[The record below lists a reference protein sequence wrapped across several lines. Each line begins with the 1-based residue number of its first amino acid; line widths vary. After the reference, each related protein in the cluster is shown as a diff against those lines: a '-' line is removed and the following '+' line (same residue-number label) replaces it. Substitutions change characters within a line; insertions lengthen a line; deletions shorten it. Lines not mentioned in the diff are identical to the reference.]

1 MNKKYFVLMMLSL
14 ALYSQSSFAAE
25 VVDSQNQNISIEQKN
40 NTKLKQ
46 FVQTKGPVK
55 VDFVEVIPGAFKA
68 VIKDKSIDTKA
79 LSIGD
84 EIILERME
92 KEHGSQ
98 RLKTSGN
105 PDFGSEYKTFDPLY
119 NDKDEKALKEIK
131 HYNTEST
138 RNEGYFIGGRN
149 KPLRIVS
156 PYMKKNG
163 QGEIKLT
170 NPVNTKDYRTR
181 ADRDAANERE
191 IREYLDKN
199 KGKGHD
205 LFTARSKAE
214 IKESL
219 EEFFKPIELIQYP
232 INNPKDYKRMPT
244 IPGFP
249 KNMPSFAKN
258 IHMHS
263 NPGFLQGRAYV
274 QFGFG
279 GTSEQLKPYIDEA
292 LSDSKVVV
300 LKADISNVYVKRY
313 IDSNMAYADSLYALI
328 PRLILTVKNTTVP
341 MGKFIQERQD
351 HPIDKSVDEIYELE
365 NQVLAE
371 FNKVQIADEDNSAK
385 YKRYFET
392 RKRIED
398 ARDALKPKPDY
409 ENKRS
414 KDKVYPIY
422 TEKENQKLQKQYLH
436 RLSYNED
443 SIEIPDN
450 YVLYVYDFGGSRN
463 HPYSLGAAVSP
474 DKNYIIYF
482 CQQG

>member
-1 MNKKYFVLMMLSL
+1 MNKKYFVLMLLSL
-14 ALYSQSSFAAE
+14 ALSSQFSLAAT
-25 VVDSQNQNISIEQKN
+25 VDGVNPNTNAELKN
-40 NTKLKQ
+40 NAKSNQ
-46 FVQTKGPVK
+46 SVQTKAPVK
-55 VDFVEVIPGAFKA
+55 LDFIEIIPGAFKA
-68 VIKDKSIDTKA
+68 VIRDKSINPKK
-79 LSIGD
+79 LSIED
-84 EIILERME
+84 EITLERKE
-92 KEHGSQ
+92 KEHASQ
-98 RLKTSGN
+98 RLKISEKT
-105 PDFGSEYKTFDPLY
+105 DFGSEYKTFDPLY
-119 NDKDEKALKEIK
+119 NDKDKQALKEIK
-131 HYNTEST
+131 NYNTEST
-138 RNEGYFIGGRN
+138 RNQGYFIGGRE

-163 QGEIKLT
+163 KGEIKLT

-205 LFTARSKAE
+205 LFTVRSKAE
-214 IKESL
+214 IKEFL

-232 INNPKDYKRMPT
+232 INNPKDYKRMPK

-274 QFGFG
+274 QFAFG
-279 GTSEQLKPYIDEA
+279 GTPEQLKPYIDEA
-292 LSDSKVVV
+292 LSNSKVVI
-300 LKADISNVYVKRY
+300 LKSDISNVYVKQF

-328 PRLILTVKNTTVP
+328 PRSILTVKNTTVP

-371 FNKVQIADEDNSAK
+371 FNKVQIADEDKSAK

-392 RKRIED
+392 RKRIQD
-398 ARDALKPKPDY
+398 ARDALKPKQDY
-409 ENKRS
+409 ENKRA
-414 KDKVYPIY
+414 KDKVYPTY
-422 TEKENQKLQKQYLH
+422 TEKENRKLQKQYLH

-443 SIEIPDN
+443 LIEIPDN
-450 YVLYVYDFGGSRN
+450 YVLYVFDFGGSWN

-474 DKNYIIYF
+474 DSNYIIYF

>member
-1 MNKKYFVLMMLSL
+1 MNKKYFVLMLLSL
-14 ALYSQSSFAAE
+14 ALSSQFSLAAT
-25 VVDSQNQNISIEQKN
+25 VDGINQNTRGELKN
-40 NTKLKQ
+40 NAKSKQ
-46 FVQTKGPVK
+46 SVQTKAPVK
-55 VDFVEVIPGAFKA
+55 LDFVEIIPGAFKA
-68 VIKDKSIDTKA
+68 VIKDKSINSKK
-79 LSIGD
+79 LSIED
-84 EIILERME
+84 KITLERKE
-92 KEHGSQ
+92 KEHASQ
-98 RLKTSGN
+98 RFKISEK

-119 NDKDEKALKEIK
+119 NDKDEQALKEIK
-131 HYNTEST
+131 NYNTEST
-138 RNEGYFIGGRN
+138 RNQGYFIGGRD

-170 NPVNTKDYRTR
+170 NPINTKDYRTR
-181 ADRDAANERE
+181 ADRDKANEKA

-199 KGKGHD
+199 KGHD
-205 LFTARSKAE
+205 LFTVRSKQE

-219 EEFFKPIELIQYP
+219 ESLFKPIELIEYP
-232 INNPKDYKRMPT
+232 INNTKDYKRMPT

-279 GTSEQLKPYIDEA
+279 GTPEQLKPYIDEA
-292 LSDSKVVV
+292 LSNSKVVV

-328 PRLILTVKNTTVP
+328 PRSILTVKNTTVP

-450 YVLYVYDFGGSRN
+450 YVLYVFDFGGSRN

>member
-1 MNKKYFVLMMLSL
+1 MNKKYFVLMLLSL
-14 ALYSQSSFAAE
+14 ALSSQFSLAAT
-25 VVDSQNQNISIEQKN
+25 VDGINQNTRGELKN
-40 NTKLKQ
+40 NAKSKQ
-46 FVQTKGPVK
+46 SVQTKAPVK
-55 VDFVEVIPGAFKA
+55 LDFVEIIPGAFKA
-68 VIKDKSIDTKA
+68 VIKDKSINSKK
-79 LSIGD
+79 LSIED
-84 EIILERME
+84 KITLERKE
-92 KEHGSQ
+92 KEHASQ
-98 RLKTSGN
+98 RFKISEK

-119 NDKDEKALKEIK
+119 NDKDEQALKEIK
-131 HYNTEST
+131 NYNTEST
-138 RNEGYFIGGRN
+138 RNQGYFIGGRD

-170 NPVNTKDYRTR
+170 NPINTKDYRTR
-181 ADRDAANERE
+181 ADRDKANEKA

-199 KGKGHD
+199 KGHD
-205 LFTARSKAE
+205 LFTVRSKQE

-219 EEFFKPIELIQYP
+219 ESLFKPIELIEYP
-232 INNPKDYKRMPT
+232 INNTKDYKMMPM

-249 KNMPSFAKN
+249 KKIPGFAKN

-263 NPGFLQGRAYV
+263 NPSFFQGRAYV
-274 QFGFG
+274 QFAFG
-279 GTSEQLKPYIDEA
+279 GTPEQLKPYIDEA
-292 LSDSKVVV
+292 RSNSKVV
-300 LKADISNVYVKRY
+300 LSKSDISNVYVKQF
-313 IDSNMAYADSLYALI
+313 IDSNMAHADSLSALI
-328 PRLILTVKNTTVP
+328 PRSLLTVKNTTVP

-392 RKRIED
+392 RKRIQD
-398 ARDALKPKPDY
+398 AQDALKPKQDY

-414 KDKVYPIY
+414 KDKVYPTY
-422 TEKENQKLQKQYLH
+422 TEKENRKLQQQYLH
-436 RLSYNED
+436 RLSFNED
-443 SIEIPDN
+443 SVEIPDN
-450 YVLYVYDFGGSRN
+450 YVLYVFDFGGSWN

-474 DKNYIIYF
+474 DSNYIIYF